1 MADLNIPNL
10 NIKPDKYIFKKK
22 LNLRR
27 KSKRRLFTESFFLF
41 ILSVLLVYVNYL
53 IPNKNLLLQN
63 LPSTFNKSFLLL
75 IDLFSYLYEIF
86 LVIFIFVSSFTALI
100 LMIGSI
106 NRLFKVSKRKSKIV
120 YKLFQ
125 IGCIRPPLPESE
137 SSSSY
142 SVSSPNNANMPSTI
156 DERIIDKG
164 KIEVWIPMSI
174 YSPIN

>member
-10 NIKPDKYIFKKK
+10 NIKTDKYIFKKK

-41 ILSVLLVYVNYL
+41 ILSVLLVYINYL

-75 IDLFSYLYEIF
+75 TELFSYLHEIF

-100 LMIGSI
+100 LMVGSF
-106 NRLFKVSKRKSKIV
+106 NRLFKVSKRKTKQIV
-120 YKLFQ
+120 YK
-125 IGCIRPPLPESE
+125 
-137 SSSSY
+137 
-142 SVSSPNNANMPSTI
+142 
-156 DERIIDKG
+156 
-164 KIEVWIPMSI
+164 
-174 YSPIN
+174 

>member
-10 NIKPDKYIFKKK
+10 NTNSNKFIFKKK

-41 ILSVLLVYVNYL
+41 ILSVLLVYINYL

-86 LVIFIFVSSFTALI
+86 LVLFIFVSSLTSLI
-100 LMIGSI
+100 LMIGSF
-106 NRLFKVSKRKSKIV
+106 NRLFKVSKRKSKQIV
-120 YKLFQ
+120 YK
-125 IGCIRPPLPESE
+125 
-137 SSSSY
+137 
-142 SVSSPNNANMPSTI
+142 
-156 DERIIDKG
+156 
-164 KIEVWIPMSI
+164 
-174 YSPIN
+174 